1 MEVTVEPV
9 AEGMAL
15 GVEIGIEVVHDFTLA
30 FHIVQ
35 QVFVATHHDAFD
47 VREIKNYWFH
57 IYFVFCS
64 TFYSY
69 SMRKGEML
77 HVE

>member
-1 MEVTVEPV
+1 MFVSHTREEQFLESFAEIAVVV
-9 AEGMAL
+9 AYPDNAL
-15 GVEIGIEVVHDFTLA
+15 LD
-30 FHIVQ
+30 
-35 QVFVATHHDAFD
+35 D
-47 VREIKNYWFH
+47 VGHNY
-57 IYFVFCS
+57 FCFCL